1 MYACCRITWCLNA
14 RTYWCWQEN
23 SRESAAGPTSDQKPL
38 VAAAVDH
45 SPSSSGSGDVVR
57 SAVSDCTLHF
67 YFSTQSVHGAR
78 GIMFLHCSP
87 ICVCM
92 QYTSINPPVWWYM
105 EIHEVSS
112 NHWARWLKWL
122 NSDPVIC
129 TCYVPK
135 ESEPFQLGANW
146 RTADNFSD
154 SCNGNVSCVL
164 DLEDVKGISS
174 LGQTLCDW
182 LYIQHQDDIGSVQP
196 DLCVSPDMWL
206 P

>member
-122 NSDPVIC
+122 NSDPSYVHAMCPKNLSRFSWEQTGGQPIISLIAAMV
-129 TCYVPK
+129 TCLVCWIWRMSK
-135 ESEPFQLGANW
+135 ESRHLVRLFVIDCIFST
-146 RTADNFSD
+146 RT
-154 SCNGNVSCVL
+154 
-164 DLEDVKGISS
+164 
-174 LGQTLCDW
+174 T
-182 LYIQHQDDIGSVQP
+182 
-196 DLCVSPDMWL
+196 
-206 P
+206 